1 MTSNDFIR
9 FSLDYPLKIKLSS
22 LSINILEVQSVQ
34 SLSCGLSGPHGLQY
48 ARPPRPSP
56 SPPAFNLSQHQGLFQ

>member
-56 SPPAFNLSQHQGLFQ
+56 TPGVYSNSRS